1 MIKSEDEIIKESI
14 MKDVSKLLNEKAD
27 QEDLDLVNIE
37 KGNKIDLEN
46 LLDITVNINT
56 KFKSMLIL
64 LIESINK

>member
-1 MIKSEDEIIKESI
+1 VIKSEDEIIKESI
-14 MKDVSKLLNEKAD
+14 MKDVIKLLNEKAD

>member
-14 MKDVSKLLNEKAD
+14 MKDVIKLLNEKAD